1 MAVTV
6 IILIA
11 LTFNLAFLHGQSAV
25 GTIHSPSKMLSNVET
40 RRLHHVQ
47 REFMVQTLMFF
58 FFIGIAALIF
68 SKVESYTF
76 VTGIYFMIVT
86 TLTIGFGDITPHTTA
101 MKVLVFPFAVLGL
114 SLLAVIVTSI
124 VRLLSDRA
132 RRRKLQLAKRLKEQQ
147 TEKKRL
153 FGALPKLSRL
163 SSKSVSISVDD
174 NANPLNTNA
183 LNPTLSMKTN
193 LSLQD
198 ELYQLREEDWRR
210 ERRANIQ
217 AMAIGMAIFFVFWF
231 IGALIF
237 HFVEVHSPRFLSEFE
252 KVLIAGLGLWKL
264 SLLLLC
270 VRFILFAKADNRFF
284 LTIGYGDFFPATE
297 AGRPIFIVYALLA
310 VPTMTIVGTSLFPV
324 LI

>member
-11 LTFNLAFLHGQSAV
+11 LTFNLIFLHGQSAV
-25 GTIHSPSKMLSNVET
+25 GTPPPQPTNVET

-68 SKVESYTF
+68 SKAEGYTF
-76 VTGIYFMIVT
+76 ITGIYFMIVT

-132 RRRKLQLAKRLKEQQ
+132 RRRKLQMAKRLKEQT

-153 FGALPKLSRL
+153 FGALPKLSRPN
-163 SSKSVSISVDD
+163 SKAVSINTDD
-174 NANPLNTNA
+174 PDGLK
-183 LNPTLSMKTN
+183 PTLSMKTN
-193 LSLQD
+193 MSLQE
-198 ELYQLREEDWRR
+198 ELYKLREEDWRR

-237 HFVEVHSPRFLSEFE
+237 HFVEVRPF
-252 KVLIAGLGLWKL
+252 
-264 SLLLLC
+264 SL
-270 VRFILFAKADNRFF
+270 N
-284 LTIGYGDFFPATE
+284 
-297 AGRPIFIVYALLA
+297 
-310 VPTMTIVGTSLFPV
+310 
-324 LI
+324 